1 MKAQR
6 LAKGLRIVAQFET
19 PSWITRY
26 FAYKAAEL
34 LERQADEIEE
44 MKNTIQ
50 PVRCGECARR
60 AICIFWDFRYQKNN
74 YMDYHDFCSKGTR

>member
-1 MKAQR
+1 MKAER
-6 LAKGLRIVAQFET
+6 LAKGLRIIAQFET

-34 LERQADEIEE
+34 LERQAAEIEE
-44 MKNTIQ
+44 MENTIQ

-60 AICIFWDFRYQKNN
+60 PICVFWDFRHQKNS